1 MHYNAHILREE
12 RKQARE
18 VALKRKEEILASD
31 EERSKWLLQL
41 LEQRKV
47 LLLNAETRQRLKE
60 DLQKRGNQIA
70 QRRMQ
75 IMAEM
80 DRDDDK
86 AIKTK
91 GDNDEFEL
99 RVGDDADE

>member
-1 MHYNAHILREE
+1 
-12 RKQARE
+12 
-18 VALKRKEEILASD
+18 
-31 EERSKWLLQL
+31 
-41 LEQRKV
+41 
-47 LLLNAETRQRLKE
+47 
-60 DLQKRGNQIA
+60 
-70 QRRMQ
+70 MQ

>member
-1 MHYNAHILREE
+1 M
-12 RKQARE
+12 
-18 VALKRKEEILASD
+18 
-31 EERSKWLLQL
+31 
-41 LEQRKV
+41 

-80 DRDDDK
+80 DRARVSGRSDDK
-86 AIKTK
+86 VIKTK

>member
-1 MHYNAHILREE
+1 M
-12 RKQARE
+12 
-18 VALKRKEEILASD
+18 
-31 EERSKWLLQL
+31 
-41 LEQRKV
+41 

-86 AIKTK
+86 VIKTK